1 MGAAPR
7 VEAVNTIDGS
17 TVLCEHA
24 RMLDGKER
32 RIVIVGG
39 GFAGLAA
46 ARALGRAKARITLVD
61 RSNHHV
67 FQPLLYQVATAGLSP
82 ADIAMPIRSVLRGQA
97 NTEVLLAE
105 VTGIDL
111 ANRRV
116 RLSDREDGLPYDF
129 LVLATGARHGYFG
142 KDEWEEFAPGLKS
155 IRDATAIRRRILLAF
170 EAAEKES
177 DPARC
182 EELLT
187 FVIVGGGPTGVE
199 LAGAISELA
208 RKALARD
215 FRHIDPTQT
224 RVLLLEAGPRLL
236 SGFPVELA
244 EQATLELERLGVTV
258 LTDSL
263 VQRIDAGGVHLTDRR
278 IPSGC
283 VIWAAGVVASR
294 AGAWLGA
301 ETDRAGRVKVNPD
314 LSVPGQPRVFVVGDT
329 ASLAQDG
336 TPLPGLAPVAMQQGR
351 YVASHILKLL
361 NGEPSSAFRYRDK
374 GNLATVGRKF
384 AIVEIKG
391 LRFGGFVAW
400 LIWLVV
406 HIFYLIGFRNRL
418 VVMIEWAWAYATF
431 QRGARL
437 ITN

>member
-1 MGAAPR
+1 MPDGNAP
-7 VEAVNTIDGS
+7 
-17 TVLCEHA
+17 
-24 RMLDGKER
+24 

-39 GFAGLAA
+39 GFAGLGA
-46 ARALGRAKARITLVD
+46 ARALHRAPARITLVD

-82 ADIAMPIRSVLRGQA
+82 ANIAMPIRSVLRRQA

-116 RLSDREDGLPYDF
+116 RLSGREDGLPYDF

-142 KDEWEEFAPGLKS
+142 HDEWEEFAPGLKS
-155 IRDATAIRRRILLAF
+155 IQDATSIRRRILLAF
-170 EAAEKES
+170 EMAEKEA
-177 DPARC
+177 DRARC
-182 EELLT
+182 DELLT
-187 FVIVGGGPTGVE
+187 FVVVGGGPTGVE

-224 RVLLLEAGPRLL
+224 RVLLVEASPRLL
-236 SGFPVELA
+236 SGFPAELA
-244 EQATLELERLGVTV
+244 ERAALELGRLGVTV

-263 VQRIDAGGVHLTDRR
+263 VQRIDAGGVDLADRR
-278 IPSGC
+278 IASGC
-283 VIWAAGVVASR
+283 VIWAAGVVASP
-294 AGAWLGA
+294 AGKWLGT
-301 ETDRAGRVKVNPD
+301 ETDRSGRVKVNPD
-314 LSVPGQPRVFVVGDT
+314 LSVPGEPRVFVLGDT
-329 ASLAQDG
+329 ASLEQDG
-336 TPLPGLAPVAMQQGR
+336 KPLPGLAPVAMQQGR
-351 YVASHILKLL
+351 YIASHILKLIG
-361 NGEPSSAFRYRDK
+361 GEPTGPFRYHDK

-384 AIVEIKG
+384 AIVEIGG
-391 LRFGGFVAW
+391 LRFGGFFAW

-418 VVMIEWAWAYATF
+418 VVMIEWAWAYVTF
-431 QRGARL
+431 QSGARL
-437 ITN
+437 ITD